1 MSPKYQTKNK
11 TAESMLEFTS
21 VMSKAEIK
29 KQETEISMFSYKF
42 LRLLPQILFLEYFQK
57 GGFYFKT
64 QEE

>member
-1 MSPKYQTKNK
+1 
-11 TAESMLEFTS
+11 MLEFTS